1 MQLNTHSRFETR
13 RFVGWS
19 VLLVGQFCWLVSF
32 AVRSVLLLGQ
42 FCWLVRL
49 GTSLL
54 WKQGPARWGN
64 LYQVPAHHGYD
75 QQTRIVCLGYNTIT
89 LAVTVTLFTAA
100 SLTDGG
106 TASGF
111 DVDIVSE
118 NAERE
123 PVGKIGHIGIRCAD
137 DEPWPPGLFRG
148 YLQADGTVD
157 SSPFRSGWYF
167 TGDMGH
173 MDEDGYIWFEVSS

>member
-1 MQLNTHSRFETR
+1 MRPSSVVQLNTHSRFETR
-13 RFVGWS
+13 CFDA
-19 VLLVGQFCWLVSF
+19 Q
-32 AVRSVLLLGQ
+32 SVLLLGQ
-42 FCWLVRL
+42 VGNFPTMETRHGSMGKPVPGPC
-49 GTSLL
+49 TS
-54 WKQGPARWGN
+54 WICST
-64 LYQVPAHHGYD
+64 
-75 QQTRIVCLGYNTIT
+75 TRTDCLGHTNT
-89 LAVTVTLFTAA
+89 AVTVTVALFTAA

-123 PVGKIGHIGIRCAD
+123 PFGEIGHIDIRCAD
-137 DEPWPPGLFRG
+137 DEPWPPGLFHG

-173 MDEDGYIWFEVSS
+173 KDEDGYIWFEVSS

>member
-1 MQLNTHSRFETR
+1 MGHLQLIDRYNVTTFCAPPTAYRSFAQLDLADYDLSSLRRCVGAGEPLNPEVIRYWEASTGTVIADGYGQTETVNVVGNFPSMETR
-13 RFVGWS
+13 PGS
-19 VLLVGQFCWLVSF
+19 MG
-32 AVRSVLLLGQ
+32 
-42 FCWLVRL
+42 
-49 GTSLL
+49 
-54 WKQGPARWGN
+54 KP
-64 LYQVPAHHGYD
+64 VP
-75 QQTRIVCLGYNTIT
+75 
-89 LAVTVTLFTAA
+89 
-100 SLTDGG
+100 
-106 TASGF
+106 GF

-173 MDEDGYIWFEVSS
+173 MDEDGYIWFE